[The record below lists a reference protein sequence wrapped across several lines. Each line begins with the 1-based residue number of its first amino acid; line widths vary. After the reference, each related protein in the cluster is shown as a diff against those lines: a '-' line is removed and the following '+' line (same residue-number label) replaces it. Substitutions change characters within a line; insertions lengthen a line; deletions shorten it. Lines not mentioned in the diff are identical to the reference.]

1 MSQNFK
7 KRKIQYNNYFYNS
20 DLNLN
25 FNLNYIEL
33 INFKLRPIFN
43 EYVEKFQEYLTFP
56 RVENIK
62 SALSGDEKIT
72 ESMLYEDILVDY
84 RTDEP
89 TIEQSDVDQNYK
101 KCYGMC
107 KGFLYKN
114 KLI

>member
-43 EYVEKFQEYLTFP
+43 EYVEKFGLMY
-56 RVENIK
+56 IK
-62 SALSGDEKIT
+62 K
-72 ESMLYEDILVDY
+72 DY
-84 RTDEP
+84 IQDC
-89 TIEQSDVDQNYK
+89 IKY
-101 KCYGMC
+101 C
-107 KGFLYKN
+107 N
-114 KLI
+114 K